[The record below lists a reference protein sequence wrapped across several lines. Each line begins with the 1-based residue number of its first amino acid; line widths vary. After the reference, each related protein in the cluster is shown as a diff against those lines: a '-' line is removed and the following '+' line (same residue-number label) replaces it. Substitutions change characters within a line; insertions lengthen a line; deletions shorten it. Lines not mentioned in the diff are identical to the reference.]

1 MKVGKVERYIH
12 NKLEEDGALLL
23 ALVDPD
29 KQPFEKGAQ
38 VAKAAYEGGADA
50 ILIGGSIGAQGMILD
65 KTTKLIREN
74 VDIPIILF
82 PGSVGTA
89 THYADAIYFMYLLNS
104 KDVYWLS
111 TAQIQGAPIV
121 KRLGLEPI
129 PTAYIIVEPGRAVG
143 WISNANLI
151 PRDRGDLAAA
161 TALAGEYVGARLII
175 TDCGSGSPQPASLEM
190 ISAIKSQLTVPY
202 FYAGGCRTPKQARD
216 IIRAG
221 ADGIQIGTAF
231 EIDAGYDAIKA
242 KVTQMVRA
250 VKEEGRNKLSA
261 SQANKLKLANA
272 AVPTMPTLKFGFF
285 KKRWEFLSKM
295 KHRPVITPEA
305 AAQIKEKLAS
315 NQTKPE
321 KKVEKKK
328 VQRTYELI

>member
-12 NKLEEDGALLL
+12 NKLDEEGALLL

-161 TALAGEYVGARLII
+161 TALAGEYCGARLVI
-175 TDCGSGSPQPASLEM
+175 TDCGSGAPEPASLQM

-231 EIDAGYDAIKA
+231 EIDAGYDAIKQ
-242 KVTQMVRA
+242 KVSQMARVI
-250 VKEEGRNKLSA
+250 KEEGRNKLKA
-261 SQANKLKLANA
+261 RQDNKLKLSTSIM
-272 AVPTMPTLKFGFF
+272 PTMPSIKLGFF
-285 KKRWEFLSKM
+285 KKRWELLAKM
-295 KHRPVITPEA
+295 KKKPVAQAPAPE
-305 AAQIKEKLAS
+305 EK
-315 NQTKPE
+315 QE
-321 KKVEKKK
+321 KKAEKKSDIVIK
-328 VQRTYELI
+328 RK

>member
-1 MKVGKVERYIH
+1 MKIGKVERYMH
-12 NKLEEDGALLL
+12 NKLEDDGALLL
-23 ALVDPD
+23 ALIDPD
-29 KQPFEKGAQ
+29 KQPFEKGAK
-38 VAKAAYEGGADA
+38 VAKAAYEGGADV
-50 ILIGGSIGAQGMILD
+50 ILVGGSIGAQGMILD

-74 VDIPIILF
+74 VDIPIVLF

-129 PTAYIIVEPGRAVG
+129 PTAYIVIEPGRAVG

-151 PRDRGDLAAA
+151 PRDRPDLAAA
-161 TALAGEYVGARLII
+161 TALAGEYIGARLVV
-175 TDCGSGSPQPASLEM
+175 TDCGSGSPTTAPVEM
-190 ISAIKSQLTVPY
+190 ISAIKNQLSVPY

-231 EIDAGYDAIKA
+231 ELSDNYDVVKQ
-242 KVTQMVRA
+242 KVSQMVKA
-250 VKEEGRNKLSA
+250 IKEEGK
-261 SQANKLKLANA
+261 NKLKSSGTEKAKTIIPNILNMR
-272 AVPTMPTLKFGFF
+272 VGFF
-285 KKRWEFLSKM
+285 KKKWEFLARRIK
-295 KHRPVITPEA
+295 KKKEHNQENGQAREI
-305 AAQIKEKLAS
+305 QIK
-315 NQTKPE
+315 
-321 KKVEKKK
+321 
-328 VQRTYELI
+328 

>member
-23 ALVDPD
+23 TLIDPD
-29 KQPFEKGAQ
+29 KQPFEKGAT
-38 VAKAAYEGGADA
+38 VARAAYEAGADV
-50 ILIGGSIGAQGMILD
+50 ILVGGSIGAQGMILD

-74 VDIPIILF
+74 VDIPIVLF

-104 KDVYWLS
+104 RDVYWLS

-151 PRDRGDLAAA
+151 PRNRPDLAAA
-161 TALAGEYVGARLII
+161 TALAGEYVGARLIV
-175 TDCGSGSPQPASLEM
+175 TDCGSGSETTASTEM
-190 ISAIKSQLTVPY
+190 IAAIKSQLSVPY

-231 EIDAGYDAIKA
+231 EIDDGYETVKQ
-242 KVTQMVRA
+242 KVSQMVKA
-250 VKEEGRNKLSA
+250 IKEEGKI
-261 SQANKLKLANA
+261 KLKESSRIERMKA
-272 AVPTMPTLKFGFF
+272 AMPTAPTLKFGFF
-285 KKRWEFLSKM
+285 KKRWEFLSK
-295 KHRPVITPEA
+295 RI
-305 AAQIKEKLAS
+305 
-315 NQTKPE
+315 
-321 KKVEKKK
+321 KKK
-328 VQRTYELI
+328 KSRLRSQEDEQIRSE